1 MNSSAQK
8 RLYFGKTRISYKKR
22 KILKKCYYKHDLH
35 RAMQRS
41 QSALSHRLMILSATL
56 LCLIFTSVCGFQ
68 HFQRAGVEH
77 VNLFAS
83 LYFVVVTF
91 STVGYGDY
99 KPDNWPSQLFM
110 VVMICVALI
119 VLPTQF
125 EQLAYT
131 WMERQKLGFA
141 YSRHRA
147 QNERH
152 VVVCSTTLR
161 SDTVM
166 DFLNEFYAHPLL
178 QVRISLNYHFFITLM
193 LNFSSQ
199 TFMPLKC
206 FFFLSLSFSSK

>member
-1 MNSSAQK
+1 MAHKKGRSPDKIDNLLRELPDNESDGGELSCSSLDSDEDI
-8 RLYFGKTRISYKKR
+8 RLSESDCKN
-22 KILKKCYYKHDLH
+22 LKKCVWLP
-35 RAMQRS
+35 
-41 QSALSHRLMILSATL
+41 ALPES
-56 LCLIFTSVCGFQ
+56 
-68 HFQRAGVEH
+68 GVEH

-178 QVRISLNYHFFITLM
+178 QGIGAGGHHPSWHGLRMSRTL
-193 LNFSSQ
+193 Q
-199 TFMPLKC
+199 
-206 FFFLSLSFSSK
+206 